1 MDRNLIIKNFNKHF
15 KGIPRIFRAPGRVN
29 LIGEHTDYND
39 GFVFP
44 MALENY
50 TAVAI
55 IPRKD
60 RMLSIWSENMKEAL
74 SIPLDEKM
82 QKRNNWSDYPVG
94 IVKMLE
100 DEGFKL
106 TGADMHIESEV
117 PVGAGLSSSAALEIS
132 CALALLS
139 TVNAKMDN
147 IRLAKLG
154 QRAENKFVGMNC
166 GIMDQFISI
175 HGEKD
180 KALFLDCRN
189 LTFQQVP
196 LPADK
201 IRIVICNTMV
211 KHELAASEYNKRRAE
226 CEAGVKLLSSA
237 LGPIKALRDVS
248 MDKFSPLQETLP
260 LIVQKRCRHVISEN
274 ERTVESIDALQ
285 KNDLKRFGE
294 LMNASHDSLR
304 DDYQVS
310 CRELDIMVNIAR
322 KIPGVLGAR
331 MTGGGFGGCTVN
343 LVDKDKV
350 GHVCE
355 LIYSHYKKTTGT
367 EAKIYISAA
376 AQGAHELN

>member
-1 MDRNLIIKNFNKHF
+1 
-15 KGIPRIFRAPGRVN
+15 VN

-50 TAVAI
+50 TAVVI
-55 IPRKD
+55 TPRKD
-60 RMLSIWSENMKEAL
+60 RVLSLWSENMRESI
-74 SIPLDEKM
+74 SIPMDENL

-94 IVKMLE
+94 IAKMLE

-106 TGADMHIESEV
+106 TGADMYIESEV

-132 CALALLS
+132 TALALLS
-139 TVNAKMDN
+139 TVNGKMDN
-147 IRLAKLG
+147 IRLAKLA

-189 LTFQQVP
+189 LTLQQVP
-196 LPADK
+196 LPSDK

-226 CEAGVKLLSSA
+226 CETGVKLLSSA

-248 MDKFSPLQETLP
+248 MDKFSALQETLP
-260 LIVQKRCRHVISEN
+260 LVVQKRCRHVIAEN
-274 ERTVESIDALQ
+274 ERTVTSIEALQ

-322 KIPGVLGAR
+322 KVPGVLGAR

-376 AQGAHELN
+376 AQGAHEMN